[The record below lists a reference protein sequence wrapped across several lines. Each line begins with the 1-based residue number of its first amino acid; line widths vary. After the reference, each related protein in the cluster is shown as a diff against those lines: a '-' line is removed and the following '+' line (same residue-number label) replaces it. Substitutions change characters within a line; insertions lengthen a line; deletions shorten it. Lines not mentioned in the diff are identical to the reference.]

1 MVTAAQ
7 PQIEFHESTRL
18 PVANIRNAGDFPT
31 EEFETIAN
39 VPVFREHETVTRSGR
54 QIKFGRAELQAVA
67 DRCNQRI
74 AETGDFAAITI
85 GHTPSPEERAAGS
98 PEPPVVGF
106 AGPFRLGRLGHGSSI
121 SYAILADFHVRNE
134 YRKDLTANPRR
145 SPELWLEDRYEDMFL
160 DPIALLA
167 GQAPRLDLGLLYSA
181 KRHGRELMK
190 YAGPAMAS
198 PTSTFIPS
206 QDYAAGSQTDK
217 EPKMALTPDEVGQIV
232 DAIEQLDWVTEVKSM
247 LSTQLGAADG
257 GVVGESPEPA
267 IPPAAADTP
276 PEGIGEAPADPAIEP
291 APEAPIEPAVA
302 PEAGP
307 PAPGGADPPAEPPA
321 SPPPAEKEPMA
332 ADPEGNVG
340 RQGKLDAL
348 FAQMDE
354 VDDESFAKYCASR
367 QGGQQQYSA
376 DGADAGTPDAAATYD
391 QTANEAPDIAGST
404 NAIDIGGGKK
414 MYEAE
419 VASGSVQGP
428 KPEQPTQG
436 SAEGSGTGP
445 MGEGSADDVSG
456 NAAGSYQAQA
466 KYSRAIHQIDQ
477 MQAKLAEQDKQIMY
491 ERSARVNAER
501 LGLLTQLQ
509 NQGYT
514 IDPVEQLERCK
525 YGKMNDEAFGA
536 EIEFIAK
543 SVQRVPFGDLPSASH
558 SSLQDGH
565 FVPGVQ
571 ADRQKY
577 SKDLSERALRI
588 CEAKAIAGES
598 PDYQVELEKL
608 QHQR

>member
-7 PQIEFHESTRL
+7 PQIEFHESARL
-18 PVANIRNAGDFPT
+18 PVANTRQAGDFPT
-31 EEFETIAN
+31 EDFETIQN
-39 VPVFREHETVTRSGR
+39 VAVFREHETVTRSGR

-74 AETGDFAAITI
+74 AETGDFAAITV

-134 YRKDLTANPRR
+134 YRKEIAANPRR

-181 KRHGRELMK
+181 QRNGRELVK

-206 QDYAAGSQTDK
+206 QDYAAGSKPDT
-217 EPKMALTPDEVGQIV
+217 ETEKMALTPDEVGQIV

-267 IPPAAADTP
+267 IPPAADAP
-276 PEGIGEAPADPAIEP
+276 PEGLGEAPADPAIEP
-291 APEAPIEPAVA
+291 APEEQIEPAVA

-307 PAPGGADPPAEPPA
+307 PAPGGADPPAG
-321 SPPPAEKEPMA
+321 PPPVEEKEPMA

-348 FAQMDE
+348 FAEMDE
-354 VDDESFAKYCASR
+354 VDDETFAKYCANR
-367 QGGQQQYSA
+367 QGGQQQYA
-376 DGADAGTPDAAATYD
+376 AGGADAGEDDAAGTYD
-391 QTANEAPDIAGST
+391 QTANQAPDVAGST

-445 MGEGSADDVSG
+445 MGEGSVDDVSG
-456 NAAGSYQAQA
+456 NAAGSYQSQA

-477 MQAKLAEQDKQIMY
+477 LQAKVAEQDKILQY
-491 ERSARVNAER
+491 ERASRVNTER
-501 LGLLTQLQ
+501 LSLLTQLH

-514 IDPVEQLERCK
+514 IDPDEVLERCK
-525 YGKMNDEAFGA
+525 YGKMSDDAFGE
-536 EIEFIAK
+536 EIAFIAK
-543 SVQRVPFGDLPSASH
+543 SVQRVPFGDLPTSSH
-558 SSLQDGH
+558 SALQDGH
-565 FVPGVQ
+565 AIPGIQ
-571 ADRQKY
+571 ADKVKY
-577 SKDLSERALRI
+577 SRSLSERALKI
-588 CEAKAIAGES
+588 CEVKALAGES

-608 QHQR
+608 QNQR